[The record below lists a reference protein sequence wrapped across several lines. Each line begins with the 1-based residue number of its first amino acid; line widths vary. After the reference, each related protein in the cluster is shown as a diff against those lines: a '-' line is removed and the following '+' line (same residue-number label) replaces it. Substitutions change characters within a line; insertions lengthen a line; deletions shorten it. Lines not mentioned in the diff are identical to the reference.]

1 MRYQISKSF
10 TFDADHWV
18 PGLPEG
24 HKCGR
29 QHDHSYVVQVFL
41 SAQKLSGPG
50 FVVDFG
56 ELSPLRDHLRQNLDR
71 RLLNDVM
78 TAAPTSENIAL
89 KLFDWCHEHLAL
101 PDGATVDAI
110 RVSETP
116 STWAEYRPEPETTTP
131 AVFG

>member
-1 MRYQISKSF
+1 MRTTARSLLRR
-10 TFDADHWV
+10 A
-18 PGLPEG
+18 GLPVRAEIE
-24 HKCGR
+24 R
-29 QHDHSYVVQVFL
+29 T
-41 SAQKLSGPG
+41 G